1 MLDGLCPDGYR
12 IPTERDWRAAVE
24 MKGEPA
30 GTVDFLNAEDASALE
45 GTLKLVRGG
54 IVPVSGGDIMG
65 FGTMGAYWYAAPD
78 GRNIGGS
85 LVLQDASVF
94 FSKALPDTALEK
106 KTVRCLKK

>member
-54 IVPVSGGDIMG
+54 IVPVSGGDITG